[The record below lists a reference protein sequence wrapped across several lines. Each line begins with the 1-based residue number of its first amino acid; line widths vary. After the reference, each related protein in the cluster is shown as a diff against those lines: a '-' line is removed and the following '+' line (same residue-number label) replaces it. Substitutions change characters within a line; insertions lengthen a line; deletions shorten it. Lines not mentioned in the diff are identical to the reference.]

1 MLSRLIQ
8 VSVEKHLL
16 VVGISAFLMIYGAV
30 ILVTMPVDV
39 FPDFTRPMVTIMAEA
54 PGLAPEEVE
63 TLVTIPLETNV
74 LGGPNV
80 ARIRSAST
88 VGLSIVFVEFD
99 WGSDVYTNRQIV
111 AERLQLAQSQ
121 LPERVTA
128 HMGPV
133 ASIMGTIKLVAVTSE
148 TGQTSPLDRRTLTD
162 WVIRPRLLAVPGV
175 AQVTTMGG
183 GLKQYQVLASPV
195 RLVEHEIPL
204 GDLERALR
212 EASRNTGGG
221 FVDEGS
227 REWLVRNLARA
238 HTLDD
243 LGETVVAHRNGT
255 PILVRDVAAVQV
267 APRVKRGEGAFN
279 ARPAVIAAIYKQ
291 PDADTLAVTRAVER
305 ALVEVR
311 SSLPAD
317 IRIESQL
324 FQQADFITA
333 AVENVGSALAYGAL
347 LVIIVVFLF
356 LTNFRITGITVTAIP
371 LSFVITALILK
382 YYGFSVNTMTLGGLA
397 VAVGALVD
405 DAIVGVENVFRR
417 LRENGRRANPR
428 SALSVICEA
437 TCEVRMPLVYA
448 NAIIVMVVVPLFFLS
463 GMEGRIFT
471 PLGIAFV
478 ISIVASLIVSLTLT
492 PALCAFL
499 LPGARVIR
507 RGEDSSVLRYL
518 KARERR
524 VLDVAL
530 DQSSK
535 VIGGVILLVV
545 VSLALVP
552 WMGREFLPPFNEGSL
567 TVNVLADPGISLEGS
582 DRIGVMAEHLL
593 LDIPEVVSTAR
604 RTGRAEL
611 DEHAEGV
618 HYTEID
624 VVLRPSDRS
633 RDAIMD
639 DARQRLA
646 AIPGIYV
653 SVGQPISH
661 QIDHMLAGVYAQIA
675 IKVFGPDVRALRTK
689 AVEIE
694 RAISGVR
701 GVTDLRI
708 EQQIPIPQLQIRVD
722 RREAARY
729 GLRPGQVSE
738 ALETALY
745 GRVLG
750 YILEGERSFELLL
763 RYDDRASRESPDR
776 IGDLRISAGSDR
788 HIPIRALAEIR
799 RGHAPNQILRENGLR
814 RIVVQSNVTGRDVGS
829 VVDDIQERIAET
841 VRLPEG
847 YFVEYGGQFEVQQ
860 QATRTILLLSIL
872 SVLAIAVLLQA
883 QFGSWRATLMLM
895 VILPLALIGAI
906 AAIFVTGGTV
916 SVASLVG
923 FVTLFGIVAR
933 CGILLLSHYL
943 HLVQHEGETFGRPMI
958 IRGTL
963 ERVAPILMTAL
974 TTGIGLI
981 PLVLSPD
988 APGREILFPLAVV
1001 VMGGLISS
1009 TVLILAVL
1017 PVLFYR
1023 FGRPIV
1029 EQSAPIEGE
1038 VVLT

>member
-1 MLSRLIQ
+1 
-8 VSVEKHLL
+8 
-16 VVGISAFLMIYGAV
+16 
-30 ILVTMPVDV
+30 
-39 FPDFTRPMVTIMAEA
+39 
-54 PGLAPEEVE
+54 
-63 TLVTIPLETNV
+63 
-74 LGGPNV
+74 
-80 ARIRSAST
+80 
-88 VGLSIVFVEFD
+88 
-99 WGSDVYTNRQIV
+99 
-111 AERLQLAQSQ
+111 
-121 LPERVTA
+121 
-128 HMGPV
+128 
-133 ASIMGTIKLVAVTSE
+133 
-148 TGQTSPLDRRTLTD
+148 
-162 WVIRPRLLAVPGV
+162 
-175 AQVTTMGG
+175 
-183 GLKQYQVLASPV
+183 
-195 RLVEHEIPL
+195 
-204 GDLERALR
+204 
-212 EASRNTGGG
+212 
-221 FVDEGS
+221 
-227 REWLVRNLARA
+227 
-238 HTLDD
+238 
-243 LGETVVAHRNGT
+243 
-255 PILVRDVAAVQV
+255 
-267 APRVKRGEGAFN
+267 
-279 ARPAVIAAIYKQ
+279 
-291 PDADTLAVTRAVER
+291 
-305 ALVEVR
+305 
-311 SSLPAD
+311 
-317 IRIESQL
+317 
-324 FQQADFITA
+324 
-333 AVENVGSALAYGAL
+333 
-347 LVIIVVFLF
+347 
-356 LTNFRITGITVTAIP
+356 
-371 LSFVITALILK
+371 
-382 YYGFSVNTMTLGGLA
+382 
-397 VAVGALVD
+397 
-405 DAIVGVENVFRR
+405 
-417 LRENGRRANPR
+417 
-428 SALSVICEA
+428 
-437 TCEVRMPLVYA
+437 
-448 NAIIVMVVVPLFFLS
+448 
-463 GMEGRIFT
+463 
-471 PLGIAFV
+471 
-478 ISIVASLIVSLTLT
+478 
-492 PALCAFL
+492 
-499 LPGARVIR
+499 
-507 RGEDSSVLRYL
+507 
-518 KARERR
+518 
-524 VLDVAL
+524 
-530 DQSSK
+530 
-535 VIGGVILLVV
+535 
-545 VSLALVP
+545 
-552 WMGREFLPPFNEGSL
+552 
-567 TVNVLADPGISLEGS
+567 
-582 DRIGVMAEHLL
+582 
-593 LDIPEVVSTAR
+593 
-604 RTGRAEL
+604 
-611 DEHAEGV
+611 
-618 HYTEID
+618 
-624 VVLRPSDRS
+624 
-633 RDAIMD
+633 
-639 DARQRLA
+639 
-646 AIPGIYV
+646 
-653 SVGQPISH
+653 
-661 QIDHMLAGVYAQIA
+661 MLAGVYAQVA